1 MEVQLQN
8 HCFKTDLYKSQLGM
22 NYYFFETAHG
32 DGEIVI
38 EFADMSCSTHS
49 VHISSLQYIHIYINK

>member
-32 DGEIVI
+32 DGAVRVPLPQGHGD
-38 EFADMSCSTHS
+38 F
-49 VHISSLQYIHIYINK
+49 LN